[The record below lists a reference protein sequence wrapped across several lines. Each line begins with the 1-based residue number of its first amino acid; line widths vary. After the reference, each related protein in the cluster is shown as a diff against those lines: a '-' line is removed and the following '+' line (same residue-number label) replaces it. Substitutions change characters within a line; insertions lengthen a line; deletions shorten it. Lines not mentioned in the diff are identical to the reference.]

1 MKRILA
7 VSAAV
12 LLMAFIYILT
22 APPTIYLGDSGEIA
36 AAAATM
42 GIPHPPGY
50 PLDMLIGK
58 IAVLMNT
65 GDQAFRM
72 NVLSA
77 VLGSLCMA
85 LFYLVI
91 RQFIM
96 WSAKKKTEMFSVE
109 ISSALIAVI
118 YALSSG
124 AWFESIHAKGA
135 VYMLA
140 LLLILAGLYAAL
152 KNINTGSLK
161 YMYLTA
167 YLSGFFIPAHS
178 SAALYAVFIIILTA
192 FVNRKNLT
200 PFRALFS
207 AVLFFAAF
215 LTPYL
220 YLFIRAR
227 AALPVDFSFIS
238 TPAGVINHIMRSA
251 YSRHDSQPFDFGVY
265 FYKLFD
271 YFSLYLQKYNITFL
285 FVIAGLAAFFRRNR
299 GSAVFSTLFFIVNL
313 LILVFVMDTS
323 AGFAVNSTS
332 AISAYA
338 DRNFYLIA
346 DILPAL
352 LAGSGIYLTVNFLN
366 ARYGIKRG
374 FVLLVLCVPAVIMGM
389 SNFDANNHS
398 RAFLGYDHGMNIEKS
413 LRPGDTLM
421 VKSDLPLFNIVYLKT
436 CLNKFDGIKAY
447 DRDADYLDST
457 IFKQNGERDRDTVD
471 DVEAAVCVS
480 NSASCY
486 FTMAG
491 DLSNRKIS
499 SIPYGIIFKMAPVP
513 APVLGNLKIS
523 ELYTFRDFFNNSN
536 NDLYYRDVAARYFI
550 MYARYAAI
558 SGDGKKAD
566 DYIALAFNTAPTS
579 AEILNEIALTKY
591 YYMGDVDGAID
602 YVRIIYNIDRHDMNA
617 VKLLAALFEKRNP
630 VRALEWLDIL
640 YKNSIDM
647 TEKANIQ
654 ADIDAVKKATK

>member
-72 NVLSA
+72 NILSA

-227 AALPVDFSFIS
+227 AALPVDFSFVS

-299 GSAVFSTLFFIVNL
+299 GAAVFSTLFFIVKL

>member
-227 AALPVDFSFIS
+227 AALPVDFSFVS

-591 YYMGDVDGAID
+591 YMGDVDGAID

>member
-178 SAALYAVFIIILTA
+178 SAAVYAVFIIILTA

-227 AALPVDFSFIS
+227 AALPVDFSFVS

>member
-1 MKRILA
+1 
-7 VSAAV
+7 
-12 LLMAFIYILT
+12 
-22 APPTIYLGDSGEIA
+22 
-36 AAAATM
+36 
-42 GIPHPPGY
+42 
-50 PLDMLIGK
+50 
-58 IAVLMNT
+58 
-65 GDQAFRM
+65 
-72 NVLSA
+72 
-77 VLGSLCMA
+77 
-85 LFYLVI
+85 
-91 RQFIM
+91 
-96 WSAKKKTEMFSVE
+96 
-109 ISSALIAVI
+109 
-118 YALSSG
+118 
-124 AWFESIHAKGA
+124 
-135 VYMLA
+135 
-140 LLLILAGLYAAL
+140 
-152 KNINTGSLK
+152 
-161 YMYLTA
+161 MYLTA

-215 LTPYL
+215 LPPYL

-227 AALPVDFSFIS
+227 AALPVDFSFVS

>member
-72 NVLSA
+72 NILSA

-178 SAALYAVFIIILTA
+178 SAALYAVFIIILKA

-227 AALPVDFSFIS
+227 AALPVDFSFVS

-299 GSAVFSTLFFIVNL
+299 GAAVFSTLFFIVNL

>member
-227 AALPVDFSFIS
+227 AALPVDFSFVS

-299 GSAVFSTLFFIVNL
+299 GAAVFSTLFFIVNL

>member
-1 MKRILA
+1 MKRILT

-12 LLMAFIYILT
+12 LIMAFIYILT
-22 APPTIYLGDSGEIA
+22 VPPTIYLGDSGEIV

-50 PLDMLIGK
+50 PLDMLAGK
-58 IAVLMNT
+58 IAELMKT
-65 GDQAFRM
+65 GDPAFRM

-96 WSAKKKTEMFSVE
+96 WAARKKIEMFSLE
-109 ISSALIAVI
+109 ISSALIAVV
-118 YALSSG
+118 YALSSEV
-124 AWFESIHAKGA
+124 WFESIQAKGA
-135 VYMLA
+135 VYMLVF
-140 LLLILAGLYAAL
+140 LLILAGLYATL
-152 KNINTGSLK
+152 KNINTGSVK
-161 YMYLTA
+161 YMYMAA

-178 SAALYAVFIIILTA
+178 SAALYAFFIIILMA
-192 FVNRKNLT
+192 VVNRKNLT
-200 PFRALFS
+200 VFRTLFS
-207 AVLFFAAF
+207 AVLFFTAL

-220 YLFIRAR
+220 YLFIRVG
-227 AALPVDFSFIS
+227 AALPVDFSFVS

-251 YSRHDSQPFDFGVY
+251 YTRHDSQPFDFGVY
-265 FYKLFD
+265 FFKFFD
-271 YFSLYLQKYNITFL
+271 YFALYLQKYNITFL
-285 FVIAGLAAFFRRNR
+285 FVLAGLAAFFRRDR
-299 GSAVFSTLFFIVNL
+299 GAAIFSALFFIVNL

-323 AGFAVNSTS
+323 AGFAVNTTS

-352 LAGSGIYLTVNFLN
+352 LAGSGVYLTVNFLN
-366 ARYGIKRG
+366 ERYGIKRG
-374 FVLLVLCVPAVIMGM
+374 FVLLVLCVPAAIMGM
-389 SNFDANNHS
+389 ANFDVNNHS
-398 RAFLGYDHGMNIEKS
+398 SGFLGYDHGMNIEKS
-413 LRPGDTLM
+413 LRPGDTLL

-436 CLNKFDGIKAY
+436 CLDKFDGIIAI
-447 DRDADYLDST
+447 DRDADYLDSA
-457 IFKQNGERDRDTVD
+457 IFKKTGELDRDTVD

-480 NSASCY
+480 NSATCY

-499 SIPYGIIFKMAPVP
+499 SIPYGIIFKMSPTP
-513 APVLGNLKIS
+513 APVLGNMKIS
-523 ELYTFRDFFNNSN
+523 ELYTFRDFYNNSN
-536 NDLYYRDVAARYFI
+536 NDLYYRDVEARYFI

-566 DYIALAFNTAPTS
+566 DYISLAFNTAPTS
-579 AEILNEIALTKY
+579 SEILNEIALTKY

-617 VKLLAALFEKRNP
+617 VRLLAALFEKRNP

-640 YKNSIDM
+640 YKNTNDL

>member
-72 NVLSA
+72 NILSA

-227 AALPVDFSFIS
+227 AALPVDFSFVS

-299 GSAVFSTLFFIVNL
+299 GAAVFSTLFFIVNL

>member
-227 AALPVDFSFIS
+227 AALPVDFSFVS